1 MHKSDIDRLE
11 GILENYEE
19 YVKMLHLRR
28 IELEYRPEEPERN
41 AYGKIINPEAQD
53 HRTIKSGGTSSTVE
67 DTVIKLHEDLK
78 YQTLY
83 SIVMKTPKFVSGLN
97 KYERIIYDYRYKQVD
112 LSIYEWEDI
121 AMKLT
126 SIAAKDNRSF
136 SKSTTLRL
144 RNQMLER
151 LADKINHVLM

>member
-11 GILENYEE
+11 GILENYDE
-19 YVKMLHLRR
+19 YIKMLQLRR
-28 IELEYRPEEPERN
+28 IELEYKEDEPL
-41 AYGKIINPEAQD
+41 GKVINPDAQD
-53 HRTIKSGGTSSTVE
+53 QRTIKAGGTSSPVE
-67 DTVIKLHEDLK
+67 DKVIKLHDDLK

-83 SIVMKTPKFVSGLN
+83 SIVMNTPKFVDSLN
-97 KYERIIYDYRYKQVD
+97 KYERIIYDYRYKQID

-121 AMKLT
+121 AMRLT
-126 SIAAKDNRSF
+126 QEAAVEGRSF

-151 LADKINHVLM
+151 LAKQINHVMM